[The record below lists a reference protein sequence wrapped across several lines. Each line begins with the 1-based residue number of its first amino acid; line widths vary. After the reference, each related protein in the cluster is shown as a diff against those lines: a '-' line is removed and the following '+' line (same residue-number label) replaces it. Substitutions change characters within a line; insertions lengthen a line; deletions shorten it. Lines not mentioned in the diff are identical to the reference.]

1 MKTLKELRER
11 GLNYLIG
18 YTDALAD
25 FAQQLTVNIDMYDTY
40 QNQEILK
47 FLHMYI
53 NQLFQEDIN
62 EKT

>member
-25 FAQQLTVNIDMYDTY
+25 LAQLLIDNEDLYDPTH
-40 QNQEILK
+40 NQEILR
-47 FLHMYI
+47 FMNEYI
-53 NQLFQEDIN
+53 SEMLKESL
-62 EKT
+62 K